1 MLVGKNPPANAGVA
15 KDVSS
20 IPVLGRSPGEGNGTP
35 FHYSCLENP
44 MDRGASRSTV
54 CEAAKS
60 QIPLST
66 EGKWLCI
73 NVFKAYAKPHRK
85 LEGPRVCVC
94 LKLLTHRVYKERT
107 AGSRRRETCS
117 TQSRFLVI
125 MIYCL
130 LIRNSPI
137 SISKCF
143 CNFKTH
149 LAQE

>member
-1 MLVGKNPPANAGVA
+1 MLVGKNPPASAGVA
-15 KDVSS
+15 RDVSS
-20 IPVLGRSPGEGNGTP
+20 IPVLGRSPGGRNGTP

-44 MDRGASRSTV
+44 MDRGAWRSAV
-54 CEAAKS
+54 YEAAKS
-60 QIPLST
+60 QIPPST

-73 NVFKAYAKPHRK
+73 NVFRAYAKPHRK

-125 MIYCL
+125 MIYWSANQKL
-130 LIRNSPI
+130 S
-137 SISKCF
+137 
-143 CNFKTH
+143 H
-149 LAQE
+149 